1 MPVWLGICAH
11 FLFEEE
17 KLNIK
22 KIIGFLISIAAVTIA
37 MSSKANISNGSVLG
51 DIFALLASFLWAAII
66 LMVRMTNLKK
76 STPEMQLLY
85 QLVVSAIIIL
95 PLTAYLG
102 LGLRDITTV
111 SYTHLTLPTICSV

>member
-1 MPVWLGICAH
+1 
-11 FLFEEE
+11 
-17 KLNIK
+17 
-22 KIIGFLISIAAVTIA
+22 

-102 LGLRDITTV
+102 FGLRDITI
-111 SYTHLTLPTICSV
+111 SIMFIFLSRA